1 MKLFAPSLRLRLFLA
16 FLTVALVLA
25 AFGALAVRN
34 SWRIRRQAMELTSIS
49 IARFESSRSLG
60 QALEIEGD
68 WSDRGALAATEIQVL
83 AEPRRPKLRGAVQ
96 RVEPGAGRLW
106 MYGVPI
112 TVGEDTEFLD
122 RGVDLATL
130 AIGDRLEVSCSIDTT
145 GHWSARKVRREGL
158 KSSDKIKGVV
168 TSVSMDGI
176 APDTLQ
182 LSGITVLIDVDDRVP
197 DPRIE
202 LKRIAMATRMSLA
215 LQDCDLAA
223 RSLAAGP
230 GRPVPGTDGT
240 AIGPQVLLAEG
251 LEVLAESLARA
262 RAMPQP
268 DGARPADDA
277 LRLDSTLW
285 LEPLAAGIAELDSL
299 AARLDALSAVDAAAA
314 ASLYRDRVEP
324 LVYGTLRPLVQTY
337 LLDAEERLALEVEEV
352 SEQAR
357 ATSRALLAAS
367 ALALVVSMSLGYGV
381 WRSIARPIM
390 SLQQAAERLGR
401 GELDARAP
409 AGSGDE
415 LGVLAATFNRMADD
429 LALTTVSIANLDDV
443 LESMAGALF
452 VLDAEGRIASANRAA
467 GALLGGSTASLAG
480 RDFASICDG
489 FAGSPPESGQT
500 AGERTLR
507 RLDGATV
514 TVSFSSAPL
523 GRAGG
528 GRGMVCIAQD
538 LSERKL
544 LEDRLRGSLAEKEL
558 LLREI
563 HHRVKN
569 NLQIISSLLD
579 LQSDRI
585 EDPVAR
591 SLYADSQARIR
602 SMALIHQQLY
612 GADALD
618 RIDFGAYLEQ
628 LAASLFHFGGSGNA
642 TIRVEAAPARLGID
656 QALTCGLIVNE
667 LVINALKHAFPDH
680 RAGVIRLEFA
690 SGDGRHLLRVA
701 DDGVGLPPGAWDPD
715 RGSLGTS
722 LVTALVEQL
731 SGSLQV
737 VGAPGATFTIT
748 FPATEATA

>member
-1 MKLFAPSLRLRLFLA
+1 MRLLAPSLRLRLFLA

-60 QALEIEGD
+60 QALEIEGE
-68 WSDRGALAATEIQVL
+68 WTGRGVLEAEEIQVL
-83 AEPRRPKLRGAVQ
+83 AEPRRPKLRGSVL
-96 RVEPGAGRLW
+96 RVEPEAGRLW

-112 TVGEDTEFLD
+112 AVEEGTDFLD
-122 RGVDLATL
+122 QDDGLAGI
-130 AIGDRLEVSCSIDTT
+130 AVGDRLEVSCSIDTA

-168 TSVSMDGI
+168 TAVAMDGI
-176 APDTLQ
+176 SPDTLQ
-182 LSGITVLIDVDDRVP
+182 LSGITVLLDVDDRVP

-202 LKRIAMATRMSLA
+202 LKRITMATRMSVA
-215 LQDCDLAA
+215 LHDCDLAA

-230 GRPVPGTDGT
+230 GRMVPGPDG
-240 AIGPQVLLAEG
+240 AALGPQG
-251 LEVLAESLARA
+251 LLAESLEELAESVARS

-268 DGARPADDA
+268 GGTGRAADA

-285 LEPLAAGIAELDSL
+285 LEPLAQGIAELDSL
-299 AARLDALSAVDAAAA
+299 AGRLEALSATDPTAAAA
-314 ASLYRDRVEP
+314 LYRDRVEP
-324 LVYGTLRPLVQTY
+324 LVYGRLRPLVQTY
-337 LLDAEERLALEVEEV
+337 LLDAEERLALEVDEV

-367 ALALVVSMSLGYGV
+367 ALALVVSMSLGYGI
-381 WRSIARPIM
+381 WRSIARPIT

-409 AGSGDE
+409 AGSRDE
-415 LGVLAATFNRMADD
+415 LGVLAATFNRMAED

-452 VLDAEGRIASANRAA
+452 VLDAEGRVVTANRAA
-467 GALLGGSTASLAG
+467 GALLGGSAAGLAG
-480 RDFASICDG
+480 RDFGTICEG
-489 FAGSPPESGQT
+489 FTGRDADSRPV

-507 RLDGATV
+507 RIDGGAV
-514 TVSFSSAPL
+514 AVSFSGAPL
-523 GRAGG
+523 GRSGG

-591 SLYADSQARIR
+591 ALYADSQARIR

-628 LAASLFHFGGSGNA
+628 LAASLFHFGGGGNA

-656 QALTCGLIVNE
+656 RALTCGLIVNE
-667 LVINALKHAFPDH
+667 LVINSLKHAFPD
-680 RAGVIRLEFA
+680 RRQGVIRLEF
-690 SGDGRHLLRVA
+690 SSSDGRHVLTIA
-701 DDGVGLPPGAWDPD
+701 DDGVGLPDGAWDPD

-737 VGAPGATFTIT
+737 GNAPGATFTIT
-748 FPATEATA
+748 FPAAEEAA